1 MQIVRPMTVN
11 DANLLS
17 SNVAETDYAAYNAGT
32 TYGLGDR
39 VILVSPSAT
48 VTISI
53 ANPGVV
59 SWTGHGLPN
68 GTPVVFTTTGAL
80 PTGIVA
86 GTRYFIRDAATD
98 TLRLCA
104 KVGGNAIIT
113 TGSQTGVHTA
123 TAQIHKVYESLEAGN
138 TGNYPPSAA
147 SSTWW
152 LDCGATNRWKM
163 FDTSVT
169 SQTSAADELTASIE
183 ASGRVNTVAL
193 LNVSAATAR
202 VVMTDDV
209 DGVVYDQTQTLSSD
223 SGITDWYA
231 YFFEPIVRATDA
243 LFSGMPPYA
252 DAQIDITLTDTGN
265 AVLCGAALLGL
276 SREIGGVQYGAS
288 VGIQDYSVKQQNDFG
303 DYTILERAFSKRGVW
318 AVFVENSIVDE
329 LAKILAEYRATPTLY
344 IGSEDFT
351 STFIYGFY
359 KDFSIVITYPEHSIC
374 NLELEGLT

>member
-1 MQIVRPMTVN
+1 MKIVRPMTVN

-32 TYGLGDR
+32 TYALSDR
-39 VILVSPSAT
+39 VILVSPSSA

-59 SWTGHGLPN
+59 TWAAHGLVD
-68 GTPVVFTTTGAL
+68 GTPIVFTTTGNL

-86 GTRYFIRDAATD
+86 GTRYFIRDAAVNTF
-98 TLRLCA
+98 RLCT
-104 KVGGNAIIT
+104 KIGGTAIIT
-113 TGSQTGVHTA
+113 TGTQSGVHTA
-123 TAQIHKVYESLEAGN
+123 TAQIHKVYESLQASN
-138 TGNYPPSAA
+138 LNHYPPS
-147 SSTWW
+147 SPTWW
-152 LDCGATNRWKM
+152 LDSGATNRWKM

-169 SQTSAADELTASIE
+169 SQTSATDQIVVSLLAT
-183 ASGRVNTVAL
+183 GRVNTVAL

-209 DGVVYDQTQTLSSD
+209 DGVIFDETQTLASD

-231 YFFEPIVRATDA
+231 YFFEPIIRATDA
-243 LFSGMPPYA
+243 LFSDLPPYA
-252 DAQIDITLTDTGN
+252 DAQIDITLTDTGS

-276 SREIGGVQYGAS
+276 AREIGGVQYGAS

-318 AVFVENSIVDE
+318 AIYVENYLVDE
-329 LAKILAEYRATPTLY
+329 LNKILAEYRATPTLY
-344 IGSEDFT
+344 IGSEYFT

-359 KDFSIVITYPEHSIC
+359 KDFSTVISYVDYSIC

>member
-1 MQIVRPMTVN
+1 MKIVRPMTVN

-32 TYGLGDR
+32 TYALGDR
-39 VILVSPSAT
+39 IILVSPAAA

-53 ANPGVV
+53 ANPGVITWV
-59 SWTGHGLPN
+59 GHGLPN
-68 GTPVVFTTTGAL
+68 NTPVVFTTTGNL
-80 PTGIVA
+80 PAGIVA
-86 GTRYFIRDAATD
+86 GVRYFVRDAATN
-98 TLRLCA
+98 TLRLCS

-113 TGSQTGVHTA
+113 TGSQSGVHTA
-123 TAQIHKVYESLEAGN
+123 TAQIHKVYESLQAGN
-138 TGNYPPSAA
+138 LGHSPPSSDA
-147 SSTWW
+147 WW
-152 LDCGATNRWKM
+152 LDCGSTNRWKM

-169 SQTSAADELTASIE
+169 SQTSAADELEVSVE

-209 DGVVYDQTQTLSSD
+209 DGVVFDETQTLSSD

-243 LFSGMPPYA
+243 LFSNLPPYA
-252 DAQIDITLTDTGN
+252 DAQIDITLTDTGS

-276 SREIGGVQYGAS
+276 AREIGGVQYGAS

-318 AVFVENSIVDE
+318 AVYVDNGVVDE

-351 STFIYGFY
+351 STYIYGFY
-359 KDFSIVITYPEHSIC
+359 KDFSIVISYPTESIC

>member
-1 MQIVRPMTVN
+1 MKIVRPMTVN

-17 SNVAETDYAAYNAGT
+17 SNVAETDYAAYNAST
-32 TYGLGDR
+32 TYALGDR
-39 VILVSPSAT
+39 VILVSPAAT
-48 VTISI
+48 VTITI
-53 ANPGVV
+53 ANPGVIT
-59 SWTGHGLPN
+59 WTGHGLPD
-68 GTPVVFTTTGAL
+68 GTPVVFTSTGNL
-80 PTGIVA
+80 PTGIIA
-86 GTRYFIRDAATD
+86 GTRYFIRDAATN
-98 TLRLCA
+98 TFRVAA
-104 KVGGNAIIT
+104 KVGGTAIIT
-113 TGSQTGVHTA
+113 TGTQSGTHTA
-123 TAQIHKVYESLEAGN
+123 TAQIHKVYESLQNSN
-138 TGNYPPSAA
+138 TGHYPPSTA

-152 LDCGATNRWKM
+152 LDAGATNRWKM

-169 SQTSAADELTASIE
+169 SQTSATDELDVSLE
-183 ASGRVNTVAL
+183 ATGRINTVAL

-209 DGVVYDQTQTLSSD
+209 EGVVYDETQTLSDD

-243 LFSGMPPYA
+243 LFSDLPPYA
-252 DAQIDITLTDTGN
+252 NAQIDITLTDTGN

-276 SREIGGVQYGAS
+276 AREIGGVQYGAS
-288 VGIQDYSVKQQNDFG
+288 VGIQDYSVKEQNDFG

-318 AVFVENSIVDE
+318 AVFVGNSIIDE

-351 STFIYGFY
+351 STWIYGFY
-359 KDFSIVITYPEHSIC
+359 KDFSIVISYPEHSIC